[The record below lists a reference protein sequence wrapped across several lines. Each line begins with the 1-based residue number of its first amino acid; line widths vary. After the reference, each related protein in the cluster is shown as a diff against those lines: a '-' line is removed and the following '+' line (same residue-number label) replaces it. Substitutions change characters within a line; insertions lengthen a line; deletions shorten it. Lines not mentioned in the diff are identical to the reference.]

1 MNLKKIY
8 YKLNYQILRRHYYG
22 ITATSR
28 VLPKFLIIGGVRC
41 GTTSLYYDIC
51 KHPSVEKA
59 AYDEIGFFDD
69 NYHLG
74 IDWYRSM
81 FPTEKK
87 MNKIQKETGFC
98 VTGEDTPFYIWN
110 KSVIEKIKNLITEIK
125 LIVILRNPVDRAY
138 SNYHLSVREGN
149 ENRSFKDAIRN
160 DIKFINYKKHNNE
173 ELTNIDFKKSY
184 IAKGLY
190 YDQLLNWFNT
200 FDKKQICI
208 VFTEDLRDNPE
219 DTMRTIF
226 KFLQLPFFS
235 IKKYEKQKMSD
246 YNDMEKEIRMELSRY
261 YESYNE
267 QLFELIKCRCW

>member
-110 KSVIEKIKNLITEIK
+110 KSAIEKIKNLIPEIK

-160 DIKFINYKKHNNE
+160 DIKFINYKKHNHE
-173 ELTNIDFKKSY
+173 ELTNFDFKKSY

-190 YDQLLNWFNT
+190 YDQLINWFNT
-200 FDKKQICI
+200 FDKKQISI

-219 DTMRTIF
+219 DTMQTIF

>member
-110 KSVIEKIKNLITEIK
+110 KSAIEKIKNLIPEIK

-173 ELTNIDFKKSY
+173 ELTNFDFKKSY

-190 YDQLLNWFNT
+190 YDQLINWFNT
-200 FDKKQICI
+200 FDKKQISI

-219 DTMRTIF
+219 DTMQTIF

>member
-1 MNLKKIY
+1 MNFKRIYQKIY
-8 YKLNYQILRRHYYG
+8 YQFLKRHYYG
-22 ITATSR
+22 ITAKSR
-28 VLPKFLIIGGVRC
+28 VLPDFLIIGAVRS

-51 KHPSVEKA
+51 QHPSVKKA

-74 IDWYRSM
+74 LNWYRSM

-87 MNKIQKETGFC
+87 MSKIQKETGFC

-110 KSVIEKIKNLITEIK
+110 KNVIEKIKNLIPEIK

-149 ENRSFKDAIRN
+149 ENRSFKDAIRE
-160 DIKFINYKKHNNE
+160 DIKFINYKKCNNE

-219 DTMRTIF
+219 DTMQTIF

-246 YNDMEKEIRMELSRY
+246 YDDMEKEIRMELSRY

-267 QLFELIKCRCW
+267 QLFELIKRRCW